1 MAAPPIDED
10 VTGAELPRETR
21 AELRT
26 ASKSAAEAV
35 AQHLVMAGRLIDDD
49 PELAYAHAAF
59 ARRILPRL
67 ACVREAAGLC
77 AYAVGKWAEAL
88 NDLRTYRRLTGS
100 VEHLPVM
107 ADCERGLGR
116 PERALSLAAVPD
128 VARLEPAAAVEMK
141 IVVSGARRDLGQ
153 LDAAVVALQGP
164 QLDRDRRDPWSARLF
179 YAYADALLTADRR
192 DEARLWFV
200 AAALA
205 DADGDTDASE
215 RIDELDATQSTGAG
229 ATDGPR
235 ADRQAEEQLLLL
247 FEEPPGQ

>member
-1 MAAPPIDED
+1 M
-10 VTGAELPRETR
+10 R

-26 ASKSAAEAV
+26 ASKSAADAV
-35 AQHLVMAGRLIDDD
+35 AQHLVMAGRLVDED
-49 PELAYAHAAF
+49 PELAYEHAAY

-88 NDLRTYRRLTGS
+88 NDLRTYKRLTGS

-116 PERALSLAAVPD
+116 PERALALASGPD
-128 VARLEPAAAVEMK
+128 VGRLDAAAKVELK

-164 QLDRDRRDPWSARLF
+164 QLDPDRRDPWSARLF
-179 YAYADALLTADRR
+179 YAYAEALLAVGRPA
-192 DEARLWFV
+192 EARPWFV

-205 DADGDTDASE
+205 DAEGDTDAAE
-215 RIDELDATQSTGAG
+215 RIEELDGTVPAGDQPDAPPSAAPASDQLTSDQSASDPR
-229 ATDGPR
+229 TDR
-235 ADRQAEEQLLLL
+235 SAEGQLLLL
-247 FEEPPGQ
+247 FEEPPSG